1 LWHKLV
7 WYHFMSDKKDKQN
20 ADLEANLAKIAN
32 TKPRLRDRKNN
43 IYERYI
49 TRVESVETIESTIES
64 TVESTVESI
73 EKTKNEPAPTVANT
87 DAYDAV
93 NADLSARLLD
103 SPVQQHILQPLE
115 NADKLSSYE
124 PLSAAE
130 LELFAFQAQDNVANT
145 AELQISNNS
154 STSVSFDFSDEKNEK
169 VIHPL
174 TTTEATVRASAAK
187 DENTEVD
194 DSAYIDEPI
203 STASLTTLPI
213 KKSKKKKVVKSKE
226 KPANSKKPLII
237 GMMLGSLMI
246 SAAVFTLIAT
256 GFLSTGT
263 TSTALNEAGT
273 PVSKSITQTS
283 SVTKQTANRTEM
295 NTTEQNVET
304 NTPPAVVE
312 ELSDSD
318 TAKSS
323 NPKSSNSKSQ
333 TDITN
338 KENEAA
344 VSAPKAE
351 PAITYEDFRE
361 ESQNTLYRETND

>member
-1 LWHKLV
+1 
-7 WYHFMSDKKDKQN
+7 MNDKKDKYS

-49 TRVESVETIESTIES
+49 TRVESVETIDIESTI
-64 TVESTVESI
+64 ESTVESI
-73 EKTKNEPAPTVANT
+73 EKTKNEPAPIVANT
-87 DAYDAV
+87 EAYDEV
-93 NADLSARLLD
+93 DADLSARLLD
-103 SPVQQHILQPLE
+103 SPVQHHILQPLE
-115 NADKLSSYE
+115 NADELSSYE

-130 LELFAFQAQDNVANT
+130 LELFTIQEQDNVENT
-145 AELQISNNS
+145 AGLQISNNS
-154 STSVSFDFSDEKNEK
+154 STSVSLDFSVEENEK

-174 TTTEATVRASAAK
+174 MTTEATDRASAAK
-187 DENTEVD
+187 DEDTEVD
-194 DSAYIDEPI
+194 NSAYVDEPI

-213 KKSKKKKVVKSKE
+213 KKSKKNKAVKSKE
-226 KPANSKKPLII
+226 KPANSKKLLII
-237 GMMLGSLMI
+237 GMVFGSLMI

-263 TSTALNEAGT
+263 TFTESDAAGT
-273 PVSKSITQTS
+273 PVSKSITQTT
-283 SVTKQTANRTEM
+283 SVTNKTANRTEM

-312 ELSDSD
+312 ELSDFD

-323 NPKSSNSKSQ
+323 NPKSQ
-333 TDITN
+333 TDMTN

-351 PAITYEDFRE
+351 TAITYEDFRE

>member
-1 LWHKLV
+1 
-7 WYHFMSDKKDKQN
+7 MSDKKDKQN
-20 ADLEANLAKIAN
+20 ADLEANLAKIAS

-49 TRVESVETIESTIES
+49 TRVESVETIDTESTI
-64 TVESTVESI
+64 ESTVESI
-73 EKTKNEPAPTVANT
+73 EKTKNEPVPTVANT

-93 NADLSARLLD
+93 DADLSARLLD
-103 SPVQQHILQPLE
+103 SPVQQHTLQPLE
-115 NADKLSSYE
+115 NTDKLSSYE

-130 LELFAFQAQDNVANT
+130 LELFTIQEQDNVENT
-145 AELQISNNS
+145 AGLQISNNS
-154 STSVSFDFSDEKNEK
+154 STSVSLDFSDEENEK
-169 VIHPL
+169 VIQPL
-174 TTTEATVRASAAK
+174 TTTEATDRASAAK

-194 DSAYIDEPI
+194 NSAYIDEPI

-213 KKSKKKKVVKSKE
+213 KKSKKNKAVKSKE
-226 KPANSKKPLII
+226 KPENSKKLLII
-237 GMMLGSLMI
+237 GMVLGSLMI

-273 PVSKSITQTS
+273 PVNKNVTQTS
-283 SVTKQTANRTEM
+283 PVTKQTANRTEM

-312 ELSDSD
+312 EPSDSD
-318 TAKSS
+318 PAKSS
-323 NPKSSNSKSQ
+323 IAKPETNAMNNNETAASTSTSK
-333 TDITN
+333 
-338 KENEAA
+338 
-344 VSAPKAE
+344 

>member
-1 LWHKLV
+1 
-7 WYHFMSDKKDKQN
+7 MNDKKDKYS

-49 TRVESVETIESTIES
+49 TRVESVETIDIESTI
-64 TVESTVESI
+64 ESTVESI
-73 EKTKNEPAPTVANT
+73 EKTKNEPAPIVANT

-93 NADLSARLLD
+93 DADLSARLLD
-103 SPVQQHILQPLE
+103 SPVQQHTLQPLE
-115 NADKLSSYE
+115 NTDKLSSYE

-130 LELFAFQAQDNVANT
+130 LELFTIQEQDNVENT
-145 AELQISNNS
+145 AGLQISNNS
-154 STSVSFDFSDEKNEK
+154 STSVSLGFSVEENEK

-174 TTTEATVRASAAK
+174 RITEATDSASAATVK
-187 DENTEVD
+187 DEDTEVD

-213 KKSKKKKVVKSKE
+213 KKSKKNKAVKSKE
-226 KPANSKKPLII
+226 KPANSKKLLII
-237 GMMLGSLMI
+237 GMVLGSLMI

-273 PVSKSITQTS
+273 PVNKNVTQTS
-283 SVTKQTANRTEM
+283 PVTKQTANRTEM

-312 ELSDSD
+312 EPSDSD
-318 TAKSS
+318 PAKSS
-323 NPKSSNSKSQ
+323 IPKPE
-333 TDITN
+333 TN
-338 KENEAA
+338 AMNNNEAA
-344 VSAPKAE
+344 ASTSTSK

>member
-1 LWHKLV
+1 
-7 WYHFMSDKKDKQN
+7 MSDKKDKQN

-32 TKPRLRDRKNN
+32 TKPRLRNRKHN

-49 TRVESVETIESTIES
+49 TRVESAEAIESTIEN
-64 TVESTVESI
+64 TE
-73 EKTKNEPAPTVANT
+73 NERGPTVTT
-87 DAYDAV
+87 DAYDETDAG
-93 NADLSARLLD
+93 LSASLLD
-103 SPVQQHILQPLE
+103 SSVQPHILQPLK
-115 NADKLSSYE
+115 NVDKLSSYE

-130 LELFAFQAQDNVANT
+130 LELFGSQEQDSVENT
-145 AELQISNNS
+145 AGLQISDNA
-154 STSVSFDFSDEKNEK
+154 STSVSLDFSDEKNEK

-174 TTTEATVRASAAK
+174 TITEVTDNAAK
-187 DENTEVD
+187 DEDTEVD
-194 DSAYIDEPI
+194 NSAYIDEPI
-203 STASLTTLPI
+203 STASLTTLSI
-213 KKSKKKKVVKSKE
+213 KKSKKNKAVKSKE
-226 KPANSKKPLII
+226 KPANSKKLLII
-237 GMMLGSLMI
+237 GMVLGSLMI

-263 TSTALNEAGT
+263 TFTESDAAGT
-273 PVSKSITQTS
+273 PVSKSITQTT
-283 SVTKQTANRTEM
+283 SVTNKTANRTEM

-312 ELSDSD
+312 ELSDFD

-323 NPKSSNSKSQ
+323 NPKSQ
-333 TDITN
+333 TDMTN

-344 VSAPKAE
+344 ASTSTSK

>member
-1 LWHKLV
+1 MWHKLV
-7 WYHFMSDKKDKQN
+7 WYHFMSDKKDKKN

-49 TRVESVETIESTIES
+49 TRVESVETIESN
-64 TVESTVESI
+64 VESI

-93 NADLSARLLD
+93 DADLSARLLD

-130 LELFAFQAQDNVANT
+130 LELFAIQEQDNVKNT
-145 AELQISNNS
+145 AGLQISNNS
-154 STSVSFDFSDEKNEK
+154 STSVSLDFSDEENEK

-174 TTTEATVRASAAK
+174 TITEATDNAAK
-187 DENTEVD
+187 DEDTEVD
-194 DSAYIDEPI
+194 NSAYIDEPI
-203 STASLTTLPI
+203 STASLTTLSI
-213 KKSKKKKVVKSKE
+213 KKSKKNKAVKSKE

-237 GMMLGSLMI
+237 GMVLGSLMI

-263 TSTALNEAGT
+263 TSTESDAAGT

-318 TAKSS
+318 KYS
-323 NPKSSNSKSQ
+323 NPKSQ
-333 TDITN
+333 TDMTN

>member
-1 LWHKLV
+1 MK
-7 WYHFMSDKKDKQN
+7 
-20 ADLEANLAKIAN
+20 
-32 TKPRLRDRKNN
+32 
-43 IYERYI
+43 
-49 TRVESVETIESTIES
+49 
-64 TVESTVESI
+64 
-73 EKTKNEPAPTVANT
+73 
-87 DAYDAV
+87 
-93 NADLSARLLD
+93 
-103 SPVQQHILQPLE
+103 
-115 NADKLSSYE
+115 
-124 PLSAAE
+124 
-130 LELFAFQAQDNVANT
+130 NT
-145 AELQISNNS
+145 AGLQISNNS
-154 STSVSFDFSDEKNEK
+154 STSVSLDFSDEENEK
-169 VIHPL
+169 VIQPL
-174 TTTEATVRASAAK
+174 TTTEATDRASAAK

-194 DSAYIDEPI
+194 NSAYIDEPI

-213 KKSKKKKVVKSKE
+213 KKSKKNKAVKSKE
-226 KPANSKKPLII
+226 KPANSKKLLII
-237 GMMLGSLMI
+237 GMVLGSLMI

-295 NTTEQNVET
+295 NTTEQNVEN

-318 TAKSS
+318 KYS
-323 NPKSSNSKSQ
+323 NPKSQ
-333 TDITN
+333 TDMTN

-351 PAITYEDFRE
+351 TAITYEDFRE

>member
-1 LWHKLV
+1 
-7 WYHFMSDKKDKQN
+7 MSDKKDKQN

-49 TRVESVETIESTIES
+49 TRVESVETIEST
-64 TVESTVESI
+64 VESI

-87 DAYDAV
+87 DAYDEV
-93 NADLSARLLD
+93 DADLSARLLD

-130 LELFAFQAQDNVANT
+130 LELFAIQAQDNVANT
-145 AELQISNNS
+145 AGLQISNNS
-154 STSVSFDFSDEKNEK
+154 STSVSLDFSDEENEK
-169 VIHPL
+169 VIQPL
-174 TTTEATVRASAAK
+174 TTTEATDRASAAK
-187 DENTEVD
+187 DEDTEVD
-194 DSAYIDEPI
+194 NSAYVDEPI

-246 SAAVFTLIAT
+246 SAAGFTLIAT

-273 PVSKSITQTS
+273 PVNKNVTQTS
-283 SVTKQTANRTEM
+283 PVTKQTANRTEM

-312 ELSDSD
+312 EPSDSD
-318 TAKSS
+318 PAKSS
-323 NPKSSNSKSQ
+323 IPKPE
-333 TDITN
+333 TN
-338 KENEAA
+338 AMNNNEAA
-344 VSAPKAE
+344 ASTSTSK

>member
-1 LWHKLV
+1 
-7 WYHFMSDKKDKQN
+7 MSDKKDKQN

-49 TRVESVETIESTIES
+49 TRVESVETIEST
-64 TVESTVESI
+64 VESTVESI

-93 NADLSARLLD
+93 DADLSARLLD

-130 LELFAFQAQDNVANT
+130 LELFAIQAQDNVANT
-145 AELQISNNS
+145 AGLQISNNS
-154 STSVSFDFSDEKNEK
+154 STSVSLDFSDEENEK

-174 TTTEATVRASAAK
+174 TITEATDNAAK
-187 DENTEVD
+187 DEDTEVD

-213 KKSKKKKVVKSKE
+213 KKSKKNKAVKSKE
-226 KPANSKKPLII
+226 KPANSKKLLII
-237 GMMLGSLMI
+237 GMVLGSLMI
-246 SAAVFTLIAT
+246 SAAVFTLSAT

-263 TSTALNEAGT
+263 TSTESDAAGT
-273 PVSKSITQTS
+273 PISKSITQTTP
-283 SVTKQTANRTEM
+283 VTKQTANRTEM

-323 NPKSSNSKSQ
+323 NPKSQ
-333 TDITN
+333 TDMTN

-351 PAITYEDFRE
+351 TAITYEDFRE

>member
-1 LWHKLV
+1 
-7 WYHFMSDKKDKQN
+7 MNDKKDKYS

-49 TRVESVETIESTIES
+49 TRVESVETLDTESTI
-64 TVESTVESI
+64 ESTVESI
-73 EKTKNEPAPTVANT
+73 EKTKNEPAPIVANT

-93 NADLSARLLD
+93 DADLSARLLD
-103 SPVQQHILQPLE
+103 SPVQQHTLQPLE
-115 NADKLSSYE
+115 NTDKLSSYE

-130 LELFAFQAQDNVANT
+130 LELFTIQEQDNVENT
-145 AELQISNNS
+145 AGLQISNNS
-154 STSVSFDFSDEKNEK
+154 STSVSLDFSVEENEK

-174 TTTEATVRASAAK
+174 RITEATDSASAATVK
-187 DENTEVD
+187 DEDTEVD

-213 KKSKKKKVVKSKE
+213 KKSKKNKAVKSKE
-226 KPANSKKPLII
+226 KPENSKKLLII
-237 GMMLGSLMI
+237 GMVLGSLMI

-273 PVSKSITQTS
+273 PVNKNVTQTS
-283 SVTKQTANRTEM
+283 PVTKQTANRTEM

-312 ELSDSD
+312 ELSDFD

-323 NPKSSNSKSQ
+323 NPKSQ
-333 TDITN
+333 TDMTN

-351 PAITYEDFRE
+351 TAITYEDFRE

>member
-1 LWHKLV
+1 MWHKLV

-49 TRVESVETIESTIES
+49 TRVESVETIDT
-64 TVESTVESI
+64 ESTVESI
-73 EKTKNEPAPTVANT
+73 EKTKNEPAPIVANT

-93 NADLSARLLD
+93 DADLSARLLD

-115 NADKLSSYE
+115 NTDKLSSYE

-130 LELFAFQAQDNVANT
+130 LELFAFQEQDNVANT

-203 STASLTTLPI
+203 STASLTTLPNKEL
-213 KKSKKKKVVKSKE
+213 KKNKAVKSKE
-226 KPANSKKPLII
+226 KPANSKKLLII
-237 GMMLGSLMI
+237 GMVLGSLMI

-263 TSTALNEAGT
+263 TFTESEFTESDAAGT

-323 NPKSSNSKSQ
+323 NPKSQ
-333 TDITN
+333 TDMTN

-351 PAITYEDFRE
+351 TAITYEDFRE

>member
-1 LWHKLV
+1 
-7 WYHFMSDKKDKQN
+7 MNDKKDKYS

-49 TRVESVETIESTIES
+49 TRVESVETLDTESTI
-64 TVESTVESI
+64 ESTVESI
-73 EKTKNEPAPTVANT
+73 EKTKNEPAPIVANT

-93 NADLSARLLD
+93 DADLSARLLD
-103 SPVQQHILQPLE
+103 SPVQQHTLQPLE
-115 NADKLSSYE
+115 NTDKLSSYE

-130 LELFAFQAQDNVANT
+130 LELFTIQEQDNVENT
-145 AELQISNNS
+145 AGLQISNNS
-154 STSVSFDFSDEKNEK
+154 STSVSLDFSVEENEK

-174 TTTEATVRASAAK
+174 TITEATDNAAK
-187 DENTEVD
+187 DEDTEVD
-194 DSAYIDEPI
+194 NSTYIDEPI

-213 KKSKKKKVVKSKE
+213 KKSKKNKAVKSKE
-226 KPANSKKPLII
+226 KPANSKKLLII
-237 GMMLGSLMI
+237 GMVLGSLMI

-263 TSTALNEAGT
+263 TFTESDAAGT
-273 PVSKSITQTS
+273 PVSKSITQTT
-283 SVTKQTANRTEM
+283 SVTNKTANRTEM

-312 ELSDSD
+312 ELSDFD

-323 NPKSSNSKSQ
+323 NPKSQ
-333 TDITN
+333 TDMTN

-351 PAITYEDFRE
+351 TAITYEDFRE

>member
-1 LWHKLV
+1 
-7 WYHFMSDKKDKQN
+7 MNDKKDKYS

-49 TRVESVETIESTIES
+49 TRVESVETIDIESTI
-64 TVESTVESI
+64 ESTVESI
-73 EKTKNEPAPTVANT
+73 EKTKNEPAPIVANT

-93 NADLSARLLD
+93 DADLSARLLD

-130 LELFAFQAQDNVANT
+130 LELFAFQEQDNVKNT
-145 AELQISNNS
+145 AGLQISNNS
-154 STSVSFDFSDEKNEK
+154 STSVSLDFSVEENEK

-174 TTTEATVRASAAK
+174 RITEATDSASAATVK
-187 DENTEVD
+187 DEDTEVD

-203 STASLTTLPI
+203 STASLTTLSI
-213 KKSKKKKVVKSKE
+213 KKSKKNKAVKSKE
-226 KPANSKKPLII
+226 KPENSKKLLII
-237 GMMLGSLMI
+237 GMVLGSLMI

-273 PVSKSITQTS
+273 PVNKNVTQTS
-283 SVTKQTANRTEM
+283 PVTKQTANRTEM

-304 NTPPAVVE
+304 NTPPAVIKVP
-312 ELSDSD
+312 SDSD
-318 TAKSS
+318 PAKSS
-323 NPKSSNSKSQ
+323 IPKPE
-333 TDITN
+333 TN
-338 KENEAA
+338 AMNNNEAA
-344 VSAPKAE
+344 ASTSTSK

>member
-1 LWHKLV
+1 
-7 WYHFMSDKKDKQN
+7 MSDKKDKQN

-87 DAYDAV
+87 DAYDEV
-93 NADLSARLLD
+93 DADLSARLLD

-130 LELFAFQAQDNVANT
+130 LELFAIQAQDNVANT
-145 AELQISNNS
+145 AGLQISNNS
-154 STSVSFDFSDEKNEK
+154 STSVSLDFSDEKNEK

-174 TTTEATVRASAAK
+174 TTTEATDRASAAK
-187 DENTEVD
+187 DEDTEVD

-213 KKSKKKKVVKSKE
+213 KKSKKNKAVKSKE

-237 GMMLGSLMI
+237 GMVLGSLMI

-263 TSTALNEAGT
+263 TFTESDTAGT
-273 PVSKSITQTS
+273 PVRNSVTQTTS
-283 SVTKQTANRTEM
+283 ATNKTANRTEM

-304 NTPPAVVE
+304 NTPPAIIE
-312 ELSDSD
+312 EISDSD
-318 TAKSS
+318 KSS
-323 NPKSSNSKSQ
+323 NPKSQ
-333 TDITN
+333 TDMTN

-351 PAITYEDFRE
+351 TAITYEDFRE

>member
-1 LWHKLV
+1 
-7 WYHFMSDKKDKQN
+7 MNDKKDKYS

-49 TRVESVETIESTIES
+49 TRVESVETIDIESTI
-64 TVESTVESI
+64 ESTVESI
-73 EKTKNEPAPTVANT
+73 EKTKNEPAPIVANT

-93 NADLSARLLD
+93 DADLSARLLD
-103 SPVQQHILQPLE
+103 SPVQHHILQPLE
-115 NADKLSSYE
+115 NADELSSYE

-130 LELFAFQAQDNVANT
+130 LELFTIQEQDNVENT
-145 AELQISNNS
+145 AGLQISNNS
-154 STSVSFDFSDEKNEK
+154 STSVSLDFSVEENEK

-174 TTTEATVRASAAK
+174 RITEATDSASAAK
-187 DENTEVD
+187 DEDTEVD
-194 DSAYIDEPI
+194 NSAYVDEPI

-213 KKSKKKKVVKSKE
+213 KKSKKNKAVKSKE
-226 KPANSKKPLII
+226 KPANSKKLLII
-237 GMMLGSLMI
+237 GMVLGSLMI

-263 TSTALNEAGT
+263 TFTESDAAGT
-273 PVSKSITQTS
+273 PVSKSITQTT
-283 SVTKQTANRTEM
+283 SVTNKTANRTEM

-312 ELSDSD
+312 ELSDFD

-323 NPKSSNSKSQ
+323 NPKSQ
-333 TDITN
+333 TDMTN

-344 VSAPKAE
+344 ASTSTSK

>member
-1 LWHKLV
+1 
-7 WYHFMSDKKDKQN
+7 MNDKKDKYS

-49 TRVESVETIESTIES
+49 TRVESVETLDTESTI
-64 TVESTVESI
+64 ESTVESI
-73 EKTKNEPAPTVANT
+73 EKTKNEPAPIVANT

-93 NADLSARLLD
+93 DADLSARLLD
-103 SPVQQHILQPLE
+103 SPVQHHILQPLE
-115 NADKLSSYE
+115 NADELSSYE

-130 LELFAFQAQDNVANT
+130 LELFTIQDQDNVENT
-145 AELQISNNS
+145 AGLQISNNS
-154 STSVSFDFSDEKNEK
+154 STSVSLDFSVEENEK

-174 TTTEATVRASAAK
+174 RITEATDSASAATVK
-187 DENTEVD
+187 DEDTEVD

-203 STASLTTLPI
+203 STASLTTLSI
-213 KKSKKKKVVKSKE
+213 KKSKKNKAVKSKE
-226 KPANSKKPLII
+226 KPENSKKLLII
-237 GMMLGSLMI
+237 GMVLGSLMI

-273 PVSKSITQTS
+273 PVNKNVTQTS
-283 SVTKQTANRTEM
+283 PVTKQTANRTEM

-312 ELSDSD
+312 EPSDSD
-318 TAKSS
+318 PAKSS
-323 NPKSSNSKSQ
+323 IPKPE
-333 TDITN
+333 TN
-338 KENEAA
+338 AMNNNEAA
-344 VSAPKAE
+344 ASTSTSK